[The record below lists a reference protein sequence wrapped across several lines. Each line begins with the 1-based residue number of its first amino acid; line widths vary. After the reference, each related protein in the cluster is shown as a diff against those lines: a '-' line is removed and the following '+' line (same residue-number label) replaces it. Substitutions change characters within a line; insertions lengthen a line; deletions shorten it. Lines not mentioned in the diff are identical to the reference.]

1 MLGILGAAAGA
12 VVGGVVG
19 AGASVVSSV
28 VRGDGLPSWGEVFAG
43 AKKGALIGGLGV
55 GGALLLASVLGVA
68 LPTLLAGAGAGAVA
82 ALLYSLVVKKQ
93 LPSWET
99 LAAGT
104 AGGVLAGGVLALAL
118 GAASFVGAGGI
129 ASAVAAP
136 AATVAGTVVGGTLA
150 KEGIEYQEAMDQEGK
165 KPSPSE
171 IVVPGDITRDPEK
184 IEEAMKKSQPSQTPG
199 VVNALSR

>member
-118 GAASFVGAGGI
+118 GGAGGI